1 MLKLPQ
7 SIIYAM
13 IAVNITAFTLLL
25 QLDVLV
31 FNAPM
36 AKLIAWASTIGAW
49 TLTYKKRKKFFIL
62 F

>member
-13 IAVNITAFTLLL
+13 IGVNITAFTLLL
-25 QLDVLV
+25 QFDMLV
-31 FNAPM
+31 FNAFIF
-36 AKLIAWASTIGAW
+36 KLIAWGCTAGIWILA
-49 TLTYKKRKKFFIL
+49 YKKRKKFFIL

>member
-1 MLKLPQ
+1 VLKLPQ

-25 QLDVLV
+25 QLDMFF
-31 FNAPM
+31 FNSPIE
-36 AKLIAWASTIGAW
+36 KFIAWILTIGAW

>member
-13 IAVNITAFTLLL
+13 IGVNITAFTLLL
-25 QLDVLV
+25 QFDMLV
-31 FNAPM
+31 FNSPI
-36 AKLIAWASTIGAW
+36 AKLVAWILTVGIW
-49 TLTYKKRKKFFIL
+49 TLAYKKRKKFFIL

>member
-7 SIIYAM
+7 SIIYAV
-13 IAVNITAFTLLL
+13 IALNLTAFTLLL
-25 QLDVLV
+25 QLDMLV
-31 FNAPM
+31 FNALA
-36 AKLIAWASTIGAW
+36 AKIIAWIFTIGAW

>member
-13 IAVNITAFTLLL
+13 IAFNITVFTLLL
-25 QLDVLV
+25 QLDMLV
-31 FNAPM
+31 FNALIE
-36 AKLIAWASTIGAW
+36 KIIAWMFTIGAW